1 MLEDFVELKAVKKT
15 KPEPSENPQKSA
27 QAEKQLSL
35 SEDEKEVLDA
45 VIKGVDTVDG
55 LVQRLDTP
63 IAKLN
68 AVLMMMELKHLVKV
82 SYGQITLL
90 I

>member
-1 MLEDFVELKAVKKT
+1 M
-15 KPEPSENPQKSA
+15 
-27 QAEKQLSL
+27 SL